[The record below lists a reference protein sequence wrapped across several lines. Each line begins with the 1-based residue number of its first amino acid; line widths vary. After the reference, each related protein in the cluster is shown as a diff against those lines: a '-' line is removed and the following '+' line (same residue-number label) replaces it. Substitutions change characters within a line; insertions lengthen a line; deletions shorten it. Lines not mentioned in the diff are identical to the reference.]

1 MMTIHIGS
9 TAIRMLDVDDRTV
22 MHERQGGYERA
33 SLAAWAKMVKPGA
46 VAIDVGA
53 YTGVY
58 SIVAAKCGATVFAFE
73 PMPANYW
80 RLGVNIAL
88 NKVNVETIAAAVSDH
103 DGTAML
109 HFNPKVPLTTGA
121 SLERGVKAHAQSIK
135 VACTTLDCFVFEK
148 VAAIKID
155 VERHECAVLQGAK
168 LLIARDRPMLLIET
182 LDDAMRQEVMRLLP
196 HYKVDAV
203 LDERNTIFAP
213 Q

>member
-1 MMTIHIGS
+1 
-9 TAIRMLDVDDRTV
+9 
-22 MHERQGGYERA
+22 
-33 SLAAWAKMVKPGA
+33 
-46 VAIDVGA
+46 
-53 YTGVY
+53 
-58 SIVAAKCGATVFAFE
+58 
-73 PMPANYW
+73 
-80 RLGVNIAL
+80 
-88 NKVNVETIAAAVSDH
+88 
-103 DGTAML
+103 ML